1 MFDHI
6 THLSFSSLWLYLTDR
21 VKWGRQYVD
30 GLKDEPTLAM
40 QVGSQVH
47 KDIEHYLRGKGDE
60 GASQFFAYWLEW
72 FDTKTGLILSPEVK
86 GLYETTGQRPIVG
99 YMDAVT
105 DDKQVVYD
113 WKIVAS
119 FTKEE
124 FNLRQSL
131 QAGTYGLLVPEAKK
145 VTFVEVKKSKSRNG
159 VQVQEREVLLTPLLK
174 NTVQALF
181 TNMNKELEGEHLPQ
195 EWKDLYYIESIL
207 KDALDLDS
215 IF

>member
-1 MFDHI
+1 MFDKI

-30 GLKDEPTLAM
+30 GIKDEPSLAM

-47 KDIEHYLRGKGDE
+47 KDIELYLRGE
-60 GASQFFAYWLEW
+60 GGKDASPFFAYWLEW

-86 GLYETTGQRPIVG
+86 GLYESMGQRPIVG

-113 WKIVAS
+113 WKIVDA
-119 FTKEE
+119 FTKTE
-124 FNLRQSL
+124 FDLRQAL
-131 QAGTYGLLVPEAKK
+131 QAGTYGLLVQEAKK
-145 VTFVEVKKSKSRNG
+145 VIFVEVKKPKSRNG
-159 VQVQEREVLLTPLLK
+159 IQVKEREVLLTPILK
-174 NTVQALF
+174 DTVQALF
-181 TNMNKELEGEHLPQ
+181 TNMHKELEGEHLTP